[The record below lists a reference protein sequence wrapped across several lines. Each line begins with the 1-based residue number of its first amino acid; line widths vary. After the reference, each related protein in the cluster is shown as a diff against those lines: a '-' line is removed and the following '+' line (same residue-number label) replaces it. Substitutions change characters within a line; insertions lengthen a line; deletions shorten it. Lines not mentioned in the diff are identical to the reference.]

1 MQECPSGKMNKDK
14 FNEIYKMMMAS
25 EDKDSKLLD
34 HVFAVFDKNGD
45 GSIDFSEFVLA
56 VGLTSKN
63 DLDSTL
69 ELSFAT

>member
-25 EDKDSKLLD
+25 EDKDGKLLD

-56 VGLTSKN
+56 VGLTNKN